1 MAIRITIICE
11 NTVGPSL
18 SVIGE
23 HGFAAFLETPAGNF
37 LFDTGQGISILHNA
51 RILKKDLNSTDKIF
65 LSHGHYDHTGGLK
78 YVLKPKGKAKVYAHP
93 QIFEKKYACLKTN
106 GAETERYIGMRQTR
120 NFLEKLGAHFRLNAC
135 FTEVGADMYLTGE
148 IPRITNFEKVD
159 LRLLRNNN
167 GKLVPDPVCDD
178 QALVMSTKKGLVVI
192 LGCGHSGII
201 NTIEYVLKH
210 LKKEKLYA
218 LIGGTHLGFLKDD
231 QLERTIIRLKQ
242 YDFNKIGVS
251 HCTGLKAAVRLLQ
264 EFKDKFFFANVGAS
278 FEII

>member
-51 RILKKDLNSTDKIF
+51 RILKKDLNATDKIF
-65 LSHGHYDHTGGLK
+65 LSHGHYDHTGGLQ

-93 QIFEKKYACLKTN
+93 QIFEKEYACLKTN
-106 GAETERYIGMRQTR
+106 GSGTERYIGMRQTR
-120 NFLEKLGAHFRLNAC
+120 NFLEKQGAYFLFNAC

-148 IPRITNFEKVD
+148 IPRITSFEKAD

-178 QALVMSTKKGLVVI
+178 QALVMRTKKGLVII

-201 NTIEYVLKH
+201 NTIEYALKH
-210 LKKEKLYA
+210 FKKEKIYA

-231 QLERTIIRLKQ
+231 QLERTIIRLKH

-278 FEII
+278 FEIN